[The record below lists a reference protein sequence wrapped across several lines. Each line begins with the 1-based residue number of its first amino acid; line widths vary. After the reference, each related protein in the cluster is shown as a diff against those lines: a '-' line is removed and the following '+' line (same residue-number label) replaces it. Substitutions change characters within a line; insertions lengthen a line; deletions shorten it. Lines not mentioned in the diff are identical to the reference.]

1 VAIPELFATTQKQN
15 MKVKLLFV
23 LIILVSACTT
33 TSKVTTESLVPENN
47 KDVFI
52 LSVFIRD
59 RMRNTNERDLN
70 FNELVQNESLS
81 RISNHFE
88 NIELEYRGGY
98 ISVYYR
104 FSDSR
109 DYKKVEL
116 NEKEIEEIKKIKWLK
131 KELKY
136 QYDGEIQFDYGE
148 RFCRIR
154 RIITRQ

>member
-98 ISVYYR
+98 ISVY
-104 FSDSR
+104 
-109 DYKKVEL
+109 
-116 NEKEIEEIKKIKWLK
+116 
-131 KELKY
+131 
-136 QYDGEIQFDYGE
+136 
-148 RFCRIR
+148 
-154 RIITRQ
+154 